1 MSKCI
6 LIISPQAWGK
16 MLISKH
22 HYAIELAK
30 MNYTVYFMNPP
41 NRVNNLKGYSIEQIK
56 EYPNLYLI
64 NYHLP
69 KSKLIDFLRYRC
81 KLTQIYD
88 WYLLQLVKKILHQQ
102 QITLEQIWNFD
113 PNLHGYLPKYTAKK
127 KLFFTA
133 DIIEHISQTRAAKN
147 IDVVVAVANELLI
160 KFATT
165 NNKLLLVNHGINQL
179 YQQFAT
185 DNLQQLATTTQA
197 TNNNNRIQVG
207 YIGNLLISC
216 LYIDG
221 LKKIIEENTDIDFH
235 FWGSY
240 DAKNN
245 NVMGGF
251 NQDLALQLKT
261 IREQYP
267 NAHFYGVKS
276 AQDIIPHLNKIDA
289 FIYINDSTKDLNG
302 GANSHKILEY
312 LTTGKV
318 VIATHLSYYKSL
330 QLFPMIEKGAEATY
344 PQFFKASIQQLA
356 TLNSIAKQKERIMFA
371 LNNTYQKNIQK
382 ILDYIK

>member
-1 MSKCI
+1 LSKCI
-6 LIISPQAWGK
+6 LIISPQSWGK

-30 MNYTVYFMNPP
+30 MNFTVYFMNPP
-41 NRVNNLKGYSIEQIK
+41 NRVNNLKGYSIEQIN

-69 KSKLIDFLRYRC
+69 KSRIIDFLRYRC

-88 WYLLQLVKKILHQQ
+88 RYLLQLVKKIVHQQ

-113 PNLHGYLPKYTAKK
+113 PNLHGYLAKYPAKK

-147 IDVVVAVANELLI
+147 IDAVVAVANELLK
-160 KFATT
+160 KFAAT

-185 DNLQQLATTTQA
+185 DNLQQLTTTTQA
-197 TNNNNRIQVG
+197 TNNKRIQVG

-240 DAKNN
+240 DGTNN
-245 NVMGGF
+245 NVMGSF
-251 NQDLALQLKT
+251 NQALALQLKT
-261 IREQYP
+261 IKEQHAH
-267 NAHFYGVKS
+267 AHFYGVKS
-276 AQDIIPHLNKIDA
+276 ANEIIPHLNKIDA
-289 FIYINDSTKDLNG
+289 FIYINDATKDMNG

-318 VIATHLSYYKSL
+318 VIATYLSYYQPL
-330 QLFPMIEKGAEATY
+330 QLFPMIAKGAEATY
-344 PQFFKASIQQLA
+344 PQFFKESIQQLA
-356 TLNSIAKQKERIMFA
+356 TLNSIAKQKERITFA

-382 ILDYIK
+382 ILDYIN